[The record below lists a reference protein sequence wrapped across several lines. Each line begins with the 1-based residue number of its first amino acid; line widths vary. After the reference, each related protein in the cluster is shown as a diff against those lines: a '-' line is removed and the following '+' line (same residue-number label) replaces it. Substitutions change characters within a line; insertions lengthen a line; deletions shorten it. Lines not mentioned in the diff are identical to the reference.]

1 MDSGAA
7 FEERMREL
15 REGFV
20 AGLPARVEAMRAAV
34 AGDDRETV
42 QREAH
47 RLAGTGLSYGLP
59 ELTTW
64 GRAVERKCKAGE
76 PLAAL
81 VADLEALAA
90 LIAGLTQPLD
100 AVG

>member
-1 MDSGAA
+1 VDSGAA

-20 AGLPARVEAMRAAV
+20 ASLPARLEAMRV
-34 AGDDRETV
+34 ALRTDDLPTV

-76 PLAAL
+76 PLASLA
-81 VADLEALAA
+81 ADLDELSAMIAALAH
-90 LIAGLTQPLD
+90 PLD

>member
-1 MDSGAA
+1 
-7 FEERMREL
+7 MREL

-20 AGLPARVEAMRAAV
+20 AGLPARLDAMRAAV
-34 AGDDRETV
+34 AGDDLETV

-76 PLAAL
+76 PLSAM
-81 VADLEALAA
+81 VADLDALSA
-90 LIAGLTQPLD
+90 LIAGLAHPLD